1 MYAAAK
7 SLQSCPTLCNPMDCS
22 LPGSSIH
29 GIFQARVLEW
39 VAIAFS
45 CNCIVIHQFKLTA
58 MGEKHHLMRHG
69 DKAQTRLRGLMLWT
83 TALLWPEEVGGRG
96 MEDGWVNYSL
106 GGWGR
111 GTGLTMTKQTTGW
124 DRKSKPMMKA
134 DTPSE
139 NSNSKENI
147 HRTVLLQIL
156 GKKLSMKPQRNH
168 QRILNIT

>member
-1 MYAAAK
+1 
-7 SLQSCPTLCNPMDCS
+7 MDCS
-22 LPGSSIH
+22 LPGSSVH
-29 GIFQARVLEW
+29 GIFQARVLQW

-58 MGEKHHLMRHG
+58 MGEKHHLMRHE
-69 DKAQTRLRGLMLWT
+69 DKAQTRLWGHTLWT
-83 TALLWPEEVGGRG
+83 TAVLWPDQVGGRG
-96 MEDGWVNYSL
+96 RGDGWVNYSL
-106 GGWGR
+106 GGWGA
-111 GTGLTMTKQTTGW
+111 GGGGGAGGGSGLTTTKQTTGW

-168 QRILNIT
+168 QRIWNIN